1 VSIFADADIIAT
13 VRRDFVPVAIDVWY
27 EQRRRDE
34 AGEFFY
40 QVVDQGRHK
49 GKDRVLTRQGL
60 YCLTADGV
68 LLADKRHCSPEQL
81 RCLLNLALTRFRL
94 GMKTQALNDS
104 LASDQ
109 RYHRQP
115 PQGGRVVDV
124 FGKIL
129 LEGAAMQE
137 ALRIA
142 TRNAALSRD
151 HLWITASEVSA
162 LAPRQVKAGFTYPVP
177 PRLTMRIARFHLVDN
192 SRGEPPMWKTHE
204 IRALRMNLKVV
215 NVEGEVITLKLTGFV
230 NLATDCGSRTY
241 TPTLLGELVYN
252 AKKRTFERFDVVALG
267 KASGEG
273 PHTPGCPQGKFS
285 LAISFTLANM
295 REVASHVPP
304 PGCTAYGGLLVWQ
317 LLVSIDHNSRAASKM
332 RDRKQ
337 PVRSYIANVASHW
350 DQPRQVDKLHK
361 CLRMIADRTE
371 SPPEQTDGS

>member
-1 VSIFADADIIAT
+1 MDRVSVFADADIIAT

-27 EQRRRDE
+27 EQRRRDA

-40 QVVDQGRHK
+40 QVVDQGPHK

-68 LLADKRHCSPEQL
+68 LLADSRHCSPEQL
-81 RCLLNLALTRFRL
+81 RYLLNLALRRFRL

-104 LASDQ
+104 LESDQ

-115 PQGGRVVDV
+115 PQGGQVIDV

-137 ALRIA
+137 ALRIT

-162 LAPRQVKAGFTYPVP
+162 LVPRQIKVGLTYPVP
-177 PRLTMRIARFHLVDN
+177 PSLAARIARFHLTDN
-192 SRGEPPMWKTHE
+192 IRGEPPMWKTHE
-204 IRALRMNLKVV
+204 IRALRMNLEVV
-215 NVEGEVITLKLTGFV
+215 NVEGEVITLKLAGFV
-230 NLATDCGSRTY
+230 NLTTVCGSRTY

-252 AKKRTFERFDVVALG
+252 AKKRTFKRFDVVALG
-267 KASGEG
+267 NASGEG
-273 PHTPGCPQGKFS
+273 LHTPGCPQGKFP

-295 REVASHVPP
+295 REVASHVSPQ
-304 PGCTAYGGLLVWQ
+304 GARHMGDYLSG
-317 LLVSIDHNSRAASKM
+317 
-332 RDRKQ
+332 
-337 PVRSYIANVASHW
+337 SYLF
-350 DQPRQVDKLHK
+350 Q
-361 CLRMIADRTE
+361 
-371 SPPEQTDGS
+371 